1 MFVPLKNTPMRYAW
15 GSRGA
20 ISDLLGTGGV
30 LDEPELGSPLQAELW
45 FGAHPASPSRI
56 ADPELASGAATL
68 RDWIVTAPDAVLGW
82 RAAQVHPGEPQLP
95 FLLKV
100 LAAAQPLSLQV
111 HPTLAE
117 ARAGYEA
124 EEAAGV
130 AVDAPERNYR
140 DRLHKPEL
148 LVALSE
154 TMSALAGF
162 RAVDSVREL
171 VADVAEAVTGTQV
184 AADFAPFVE
193 LVGAADDE
201 AAMRGLLTWVLT
213 DSAAAPAAVALDA
226 WIAADGDAFPVE
238 RHNLRR
244 IRKAFPGDA
253 SALIALLMNHVVLHR
268 GEALYVRA
276 GVLHAYLEGLGIE
289 VMASSDNVLRGG
301 LTVKHIDVDELM
313 RILTVVPEDAP
324 LLAPVVHG
332 NVAAFVPQEPDFM
345 LQRAAA
351 EHLDDHLDCAGP
363 GIAVCV
369 AGAVQLEGGASGTA
383 KTLGRGD
390 AVFITPDERTVHV
403 RGRGNLLLATMNPHA
418 GDSQEML
425 A

>member
-1 MFVPLKNTPMRYAW
+1 MVGTP
-15 GSRGA
+15 
-20 ISDLLGTGGV
+20 
-30 LDEPELGSPLQAELW
+30 AE
-45 FGAHPASPSRI
+45 
-56 ADPELASGAATL
+56 
-68 RDWIVTAPDAVLGW
+68 V
-82 RAAQVHPGEPQLP
+82 
-95 FLLKV
+95 
-100 LAAAQPLSLQV
+100 
-111 HPTLAE
+111 
-117 ARAGYEA
+117 
-124 EEAAGV
+124 
-130 AVDAPERNYR
+130 
-140 DRLHKPEL
+140 
-148 LVALSE
+148 
-154 TMSALAGF
+154 
-162 RAVDSVREL
+162 
-171 VADVAEAVTGTQV
+171 
-184 AADFAPFVE
+184 DFAPFVR

-201 AAMRGLLTWVLT
+201 AAMRELLTWILT
-213 DSAAAPAAVALDA
+213 DAAATPASAALDA
-226 WIAADGDAFPVE
+226 WVAAEGEAFAVE

-244 IRKAFPGDA
+244 IREAFPGDA

-313 RILTVVPEDAP
+313 RILTVAPEDAP

-351 EHLDDHLDCAGP
+351 EHLDDRLECVGP

-369 AGAVQLEGGASGTA
+369 AGTVQLEGGASGTA

-390 AVFITPDERTVHV
+390 AVFITPDEGSVHV
-403 RGRGNLLLATMNPHA
+403 RGRGNLLVATMNPHA
-418 GDSQEML
+418 GDSQEMP

>member
-1 MFVPLKNTPMRYAW
+1 MFVPLENTPMRYAW
-15 GSRGA
+15 GARGA
-20 ISDLLGTGGV
+20 ISDLLGTGGA
-30 LDEPELGSPLQAELW
+30 LDEPEAGSPLQAELW
-45 FGAHPASPSRI
+45 FGAHHASPSRLRT
-56 ADPELASGAATL
+56 PERAGGAATL
-68 RDWIVTAPDAVLGW
+68 RDWIAADPDTALGA
-82 RAAQVHPGEPQLP
+82 RAAGVHPGEAQLP

-117 ARAGYEA
+117 ARAGYDA
-124 EEAAGV
+124 EDAAGV

-162 RAVDSVREL
+162 RAVDAVREL
-171 VADVAEAVTGTQV
+171 VADVESAVVGTPAEV
-184 AADFAPFVE
+184 DFAPFVR

-201 AAMRGLLTWVLT
+201 AAMRELLTWILT
-213 DSAAAPAAVALDA
+213 DAAATPASAALDA
-226 WIAADGDAFPVE
+226 WVGAEGEAFAVE

-244 IRKAFPGDA
+244 IREAFPGDA

-313 RILTVVPEDAP
+313 RILTVAPEDAP

-351 EHLDDHLDCAGP
+351 EHLDDRLECVGP

-369 AGAVQLEGGASGTA
+369 AGTVQLEGGASGTA

-390 AVFITPDERTVHV
+390 AVFITPDEGSVHV
-403 RGRGNLLLATMNPHA
+403 RGRGNLLVATMNPHA
-418 GDSQEML
+418 GDSQEMP